1 MLNKQIRTR
10 YIGESSKYVKD
21 VSLVFNLYGVPMSKR
36 VALVEQSN
44 ARLQVEIT
52 YQNLWAKLIKQ
63 EI

>member
-10 YIGESSKYVKD
+10 YGKSLKYVKD
-21 VSLVFNLYGVPMSKR
+21 VSLVFNLYDLPMSKR
-36 VALVEQSN
+36 VEQVEQSN